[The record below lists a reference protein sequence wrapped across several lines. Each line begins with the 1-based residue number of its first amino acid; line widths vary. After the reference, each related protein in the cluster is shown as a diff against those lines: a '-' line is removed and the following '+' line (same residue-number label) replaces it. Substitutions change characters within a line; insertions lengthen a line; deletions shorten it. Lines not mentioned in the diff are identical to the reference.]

1 LASARCF
8 LASAAGSG
16 GEETEDGASPGG
28 GPAHGRLRPCRFG
41 WLLSCFISLVGG
53 RGLCIAIGVL
63 VLDPDLHCS
72 RDVWTVEIHR
82 LVC

>member
-1 LASARCF
+1 
-8 LASAAGSG
+8 
-16 GEETEDGASPGG
+16 
-28 GPAHGRLRPCRFG
+28 
-41 WLLSCFISLVGG
+41 LVGG